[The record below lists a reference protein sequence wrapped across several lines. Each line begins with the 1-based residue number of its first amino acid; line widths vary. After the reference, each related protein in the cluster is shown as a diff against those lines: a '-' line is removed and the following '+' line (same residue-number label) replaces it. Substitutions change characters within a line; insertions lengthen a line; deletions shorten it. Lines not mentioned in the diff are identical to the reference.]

1 MHLLV
6 EKCWL
11 RRFLLS
17 CMKTC
22 GQIKGVAFEKTC
34 ILIPG
39 VEYLTWFGSKVV
51 LGLWEE
57 AIICLSY
64 CLYLS
69 VEERIVT
76 RFLISSII
84 EFTISLWH
92 CLYKFAKRFGRV
104 ECHTHTNFFIM
115 DMCANTCVYDGFHC
129 WFVVLILFELDSTI
143 ENLYPEL
150 RGAVLVCS
158 VPPSGNR

>member
-1 MHLLV
+1 MVDL
-6 EKCWL
+6 ED
-11 RRFLLS
+11 S
-17 CMKTC
+17 CYHAWKHV

-39 VEYLTWFGSKVV
+39 VEYFTWFGSKVV
-51 LGLWEE
+51 LGLWDLVDTEE

-104 ECHTHTNFFIM
+104 ECHTHTHFFIT
-115 DMCANTCVYDGFHC
+115 DMCTNTCVYDSFHFS
-129 WFVVLILFELDSTI
+129 FVVLILFEFDSTI